1 MFTPIA
7 PYWIMDYIQDY
18 VICFPSVSL
27 MTKEVNFTVPWLD
40 KLKPPAQREDYRD
53 KSTRGLQLRVSPTG
67 VKSFSYAFRFGSKMG
82 RVTLGKYPDL
92 DLKTAR
98 QKTDEFRRLVSLG
111 IDPRSEKRDKL
122 AKQQMTVERMVTEF
136 INHYAKPKN
145 TSWKQA
151 ESNLRLYL
159 VSALG
164 RQSIHDVKRPDIH
177 SILDE
182 LVGRGKHTAANR
194 ALAHIRKFFGWLVE
208 RGYLDHSPADHIKPR
223 HQEQERE
230 HVLTDAEIRAI
241 WNASEAMSGPYSAW
255 IKLLLLC
262 GQRRL
267 ETASLRRSQ
276 IVDECW
282 HLSGEDTKNKQLH
295 IVPLSQQAWAIVD
308 QLLEKDGE
316 FLIKTGRTGDKP
328 VNGFSKAKV
337 QLDRWSGV
345 TDWKFHDIRRTVAT
359 NLSKLGVDRFLLQRI
374 VNHTDSGVTAIYDR
388 YSYLK
393 EKRDAL
399 QKWADKLDDI
409 VQ

>member
-1 MFTPIA
+1 
-7 PYWIMDYIQDY
+7 
-18 VICFPSVSL
+18 
-27 MTKEVNFTVPWLD
+27 MTREVNFTVPWLD
-40 KLKPPAQREDYRD
+40 KLKAPAQREDYRD
-53 KSTRGLQLRVSPTG
+53 RSTKGLQLRVGTTG
-67 VKSFSYAFRFGSKMG
+67 VRSFSYVYRIGRKMG
-82 RVTLGKYPDL
+82 RVSLGKYPDFS
-92 DLKTAR
+92 LKAAR
-98 QKTDEFRRLVSLG
+98 DKTNEYRRLVALG
-111 IDPRSEKRDKL
+111 VDPRSEKNEKI
-122 AKQQMTVERMVTEF
+122 KKEQMTVGLMVEEF
-136 INHYAKPKN
+136 IEKYAKPKN
-145 TSWKQA
+145 SSWKQA

-159 VSALG
+159 ISALG
-164 RQSIHDVKRPDIH
+164 KKPIHEVTRPDIH
-177 SILDE
+177 QILDD

-194 ALAHIRKFFGWLVE
+194 ALAHTRKFFGWLVE
-208 RGYLDHSPADHIKPR
+208 RGYLDYSPVAYIKPR

-230 HVLTDAEIRAI
+230 KVLTDDEIRAI
-241 WNASEAMSGPYSAW
+241 WIASEAMSGPYSAW

-276 IVDECW
+276 IIDSCW

-295 IVPLSQQAWAIVD
+295 IVPLSQQAMAIID
-308 QLLEKDGE
+308 QLLEQDGE

-337 QLDRWSGV
+337 QLDRLSGI

-359 NLSKLGVDRFLLQRI
+359 NLSKLGVDRSLLQRI

-388 YSYLK
+388 YSYLE

>member
-1 MFTPIA
+1 
-7 PYWIMDYIQDY
+7 
-18 VICFPSVSL
+18 
-27 MTKEVNFTVPWLD
+27 MTREVNFTVPWLD
-40 KLKPPAQREDYRD
+40 KLKAPAQREDYRD
-53 KSTRGLQLRVSPTG
+53 RSTKGLQLRVGTTG
-67 VKSFSYAFRFGSKMG
+67 VRSFSYVYRIGRKMG
-82 RVTLGKYPDL
+82 RVSLGKYPDFS
-92 DLKTAR
+92 LKAAR
-98 QKTDEFRRLVSLG
+98 DKTNEYRRLVALG
-111 IDPRSEKRDKL
+111 VDPRSEKNEKI
-122 AKQQMTVERMVTEF
+122 KKEQMTVGLMVEEF
-136 INHYAKPKN
+136 IEKYAKPKN
-145 TSWKQA
+145 SSWKQA

-159 VSALG
+159 ISALG
-164 RQSIHDVKRPDIH
+164 KKPIHEVTRPDIH
-177 SILDE
+177 QILDD

-194 ALAHIRKFFGWLVE
+194 ALAHTRKFFGWLVE
-208 RGYLDHSPADHIKPR
+208 RGYLDYSPVAYIKPR

-230 HVLTDAEIRAI
+230 KVLTDDEIRAI
-241 WNASEAMSGPYSAW
+241 WIASEAMSGPYSAW

-276 IVDECW
+276 IIDNCW

-295 IVPLSQQAWAIVD
+295 IVPLSQQAMAIID
-308 QLLEKDGE
+308 QLLEQDGE

-337 QLDRWSGV
+337 QLDRLSGI

-359 NLSKLGVDRFLLQRI
+359 NLSKLGVDRSLLQRI

-388 YSYLK
+388 YSYLE

>member
-1 MFTPIA
+1 
-7 PYWIMDYIQDY
+7 
-18 VICFPSVSL
+18 
-27 MTKEVNFTVPWLD
+27 MTREVNFTVPWLD
-40 KLKPPAQREDYRD
+40 KLKAPAQREDYRD
-53 KSTRGLQLRVSPTG
+53 RSTKGLQLRVGTTG
-67 VKSFSYAFRFGSKMG
+67 VRSFSYVYRIGRKMG
-82 RVTLGKYPDL
+82 RVSLGKYPDFS
-92 DLKTAR
+92 LKAAR
-98 QKTDEFRRLVSLG
+98 DKTNEYRRLVALG
-111 IDPRSEKRDKL
+111 VDPRSEKNEKI
-122 AKQQMTVERMVTEF
+122 KKEQMTVGLMVEEF
-136 INHYAKPKN
+136 IEKYAKPKN
-145 TSWKQA
+145 SSWKQA

-159 VSALG
+159 ISALG
-164 RQSIHDVKRPDIH
+164 KKPIHEVTRPDIH
-177 SILDE
+177 QILDD

-194 ALAHIRKFFGWLVE
+194 ALAHTRKFFGWLVE
-208 RGYLDHSPADHIKPR
+208 RGYLDYSPAAYIKPR

-230 HVLTDAEIRAI
+230 KVLTDDEIRAI
-241 WNASEAMSGPYSAW
+241 WIASEAMSGPYSAW

-276 IVDECW
+276 IIDNCW

-295 IVPLSQQAWAIVD
+295 IVPLSQQAMAIID
-308 QLLEKDGE
+308 QLLEQDGE

-337 QLDRWSGV
+337 QLDRLSGI

-359 NLSKLGVDRFLLQRI
+359 NLSKLGVDRSLLQRI

-388 YSYLK
+388 YSYLE

>member
-1 MFTPIA
+1 
-7 PYWIMDYIQDY
+7 
-18 VICFPSVSL
+18 
-27 MTKEVNFTVPWLD
+27 MTREVNFTVPWLD
-40 KLKPPAQREDYRD
+40 KLKAPAQREDYRD
-53 KSTRGLQLRVSPTG
+53 RSTKGLQLRVGTTG
-67 VKSFSYAFRFGSKMG
+67 VRSFSYVYRIGRKMG
-82 RVTLGKYPDL
+82 RVSLGKYPDFS
-92 DLKTAR
+92 LKAAR
-98 QKTDEFRRLVSLG
+98 DKTNEYRRLVALG
-111 IDPRSEKRDKL
+111 VDPRSEKNEKI
-122 AKQQMTVERMVTEF
+122 KKEQMTVGLMVEEF
-136 INHYAKPKN
+136 IEKYAKPKN
-145 TSWKQA
+145 SSWKQA

-159 VSALG
+159 ISALG
-164 RQSIHDVKRPDIH
+164 KKPIHEVTRPDIH
-177 SILDE
+177 QILDD

-194 ALAHIRKFFGWLVE
+194 ALAHTRKFFGWLVE
-208 RGYLDHSPADHIKPR
+208 RGYLDYSPAAYIKPR

-230 HVLTDAEIRAI
+230 KVLTNDELRAI
-241 WNASEAMSGPYSAW
+241 WIASEAMSGPYSAW

-276 IVDECW
+276 IIDNCW

-295 IVPLSQQAWAIVD
+295 IVPLSQQAMAIID
-308 QLLEKDGE
+308 QLLEQDGE

-337 QLDRWSGV
+337 QLDRLSGI

-359 NLSKLGVDRFLLQRI
+359 NLSKLGVDRSLLQRI

-388 YSYLK
+388 YSYLE

>member
-1 MFTPIA
+1 
-7 PYWIMDYIQDY
+7 
-18 VICFPSVSL
+18 
-27 MTKEVNFTVPWLD
+27 MTREVNFTVPWLD
-40 KLKPPAQREDYRD
+40 KLKAPAQREDYRD
-53 KSTRGLQLRVSPTG
+53 RSTKGLQLRVGTTG
-67 VKSFSYAFRFGSKMG
+67 VRSFSYVYRIGRKMG
-82 RVTLGKYPDL
+82 RVSLGKYPDFS
-92 DLKTAR
+92 LKAAR
-98 QKTDEFRRLVSLG
+98 DKTNEYRRLVALG
-111 IDPRSEKRDKL
+111 VDPRSEKNEKI
-122 AKQQMTVERMVTEF
+122 KKEQMTVGLMVEEF
-136 INHYAKPKN
+136 IEKYAKPKN
-145 TSWKQA
+145 SSWKQA

-159 VSALG
+159 ISALG
-164 RQSIHDVKRPDIH
+164 KKPIHEVTRPDIH
-177 SILDE
+177 QILDD

-194 ALAHIRKFFGWLVE
+194 ALAHTRKFFGWLVE
-208 RGYLDHSPADHIKPR
+208 RGYLDYSPAAYIKPR

-230 HVLTDAEIRAI
+230 KVLTNDEVRAI
-241 WNASEAMSGPYSAW
+241 WIASEAMSGPYSAW
-255 IKLLLLC
+255 MKLLLLC

-276 IVDECW
+276 IIDNCW

-295 IVPLSQQAWAIVD
+295 IVPLSQQAMAIID
-308 QLLEKDGE
+308 QLLEQDGE

-337 QLDRWSGV
+337 QLDRLSGI

-359 NLSKLGVDRFLLQRI
+359 NLSKLGVDRSLLQRI

-388 YSYLK
+388 YSYLE

>member
-1 MFTPIA
+1 M
-7 PYWIMDYIQDY
+7 
-18 VICFPSVSL
+18 
-27 MTKEVNFTVPWLD
+27 PWLD
-40 KLKPPAQREDYRD
+40 KLKAPAQREDYRD
-53 KSTRGLQLRVSPTG
+53 RSTKGLQLRVGTTG
-67 VKSFSYAFRFGSKMG
+67 VRSFSYVYRIGRKMG
-82 RVTLGKYPDL
+82 RVSLGKYPDFS
-92 DLKTAR
+92 LKAAR
-98 QKTDEFRRLVSLG
+98 DKTNEYRRLVALG
-111 IDPRSEKRDKL
+111 VDPRSEKNEKI
-122 AKQQMTVERMVTEF
+122 KKEQMTVGLMVEEF
-136 INHYAKPKN
+136 IEKYAKPKN
-145 TSWKQA
+145 SSWKQA

-159 VSALG
+159 ISALG
-164 RQSIHDVKRPDIH
+164 KKPIHEVTRPDIH
-177 SILDE
+177 QILDD

-194 ALAHIRKFFGWLVE
+194 ALAHTRKFFGWLVE
-208 RGYLDHSPADHIKPR
+208 RGYLDYSPVAYIKPR

-230 HVLTDAEIRAI
+230 KVLTDDEIRTI
-241 WNASEAMSGPYSAW
+241 WIASEAMSGPYSAW

-276 IVDECW
+276 IIDNCW

-295 IVPLSQQAWAIVD
+295 IVPLSQQAMAIID
-308 QLLEKDGE
+308 QLLEQDGE

-337 QLDRWSGV
+337 QLDRLSGI

-359 NLSKLGVDRFLLQRI
+359 NLSKLGVDRSLLQRI

-388 YSYLK
+388 YSYLE